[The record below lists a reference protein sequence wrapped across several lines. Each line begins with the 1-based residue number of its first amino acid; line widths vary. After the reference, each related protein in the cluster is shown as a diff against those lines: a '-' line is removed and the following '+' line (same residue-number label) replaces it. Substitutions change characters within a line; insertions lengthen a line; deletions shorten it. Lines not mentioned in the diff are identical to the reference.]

1 MKAILLTSRFSF
13 FSLHWEYL
21 IENLDSQGY
30 EIIFISKVDIDI
42 QSYDKNFNHKIID
55 IDINRSSI
63 SPLTVIKDSY
73 KIFKEIK
80 MIQPDVFHSFYFK
93 PSLLSLFATLFLRR
107 KIRFFFHL
115 TGLGYLGNSSNIKSK
130 VLFFVSK
137 CYFFLTLNL
146 TRNSKIVVETAYL
159 KNFISK
165 SFKIPTKKISIVNG
179 VGIDTK
185 KFTPTK
191 KIVNDNTIKFLMVSR
206 LLQDKGVMEFHD
218 AACLIKKDNLDTEF
232 YIIGTHDIDN
242 PLSITTLQFNIIK
255 KGPVQL
261 LGYKQSLEDCYKNF
275 DVFVLPS
282 YHEGLSVSSM
292 EAGSSG
298 LPLVLSNIPGC
309 RELVNE
315 GENGFLFKPRT
326 SDSLYSAIKKVIISR
341 EKISIFG
348 KKSRLIIESL
358 YSKEI
363 VISQLNALYKNKD

>member
-13 FSLHWEYL
+13 FNLHWKNL
-21 IENLDSQGY
+21 IDNLESKGY

-42 QSYDKNFNHKIID
+42 QNYKDSNHKIID
-55 IDINRSSI
+55 IDINRASI
-63 SPLTVIKDSY
+63 SPLSVIKDSY
-73 KIFKEIK
+73 KIFKKVNMIK
-80 MIQPDVFHSFYFK
+80 PDVLHSFYFK
-93 PSLLSLFATLFLRR
+93 PSLLALFTTIFLRR
-107 KIRFFFHL
+107 KTRFFFHL
-115 TGLGYLGNSSNIKSK
+115 TGLGYLGNSSKIKSK
-130 VLFFVSK
+130 TIFFISK

-146 TRNSKIVVETAYL
+146 SSNSKVVVETSYL
-159 KNFISK
+159 KNYISK
-165 SFKIPTKKISIVNG
+165 SFKIPSRKISIING

-185 KFTPTK
+185 KFMPSKQTT
-191 KIVNDNTIKFLMVSR
+191 NDNTIKFLMVSR
-206 LLQDKGVMEFHD
+206 LLQDKGVIEFHD
-218 AACLIKKDNLDTEF
+218 AACLIKRDNLDAEF

-242 PLSITTLQFNIIK
+242 PLSITTSQFKTIK
-255 KGPVQL
+255 KGPIQL
-261 LGYKQSLEDCYKNF
+261 LGYKQSLEDCYMNF

-315 GENGFLFKPRT
+315 GENGFLFKPRS
-326 SDSLYSAIKKVIISR
+326 SDSLYSAIKKVIINR

-348 KKSRLIIESL
+348 KKSRLIIESH

-363 VISQLNALYKNKD
+363 VISQLNTLYKNKD